1 MNSRNIILEELRSL
15 NSGLLIKDLQE
26 PVFSLPENYFEY
38 LADEILKKV
47 KSQEI
52 SSVTDELKG
61 LSPLLAGI
69 PRINPYSVPEG
80 YFSNIGNDITS
91 AVSVDEMPPVLK
103 YIGKD
108 LPYDVPE
115 GYFDN
120 LPGDILRKL
129 EKKPAKVISFTRNRV
144 FKMAAAAMVAGILMI
159 SGFMYFNRDQVDP
172 VNNPESWVAK
182 KLQGVS
188 NQELQ
193 DFIETADISTDD
205 KTASNPNEVK
215 EMLGDVSVKE
225 IDAFLA
231 QIPTDDDELMV
242 IN

>member
-129 EKKPAKVISFTRNRV
+129 RKKPAKVISFTRNRV